1 MTFLLDSG
9 QELCCPWNRYAMIG
23 LMWNGTNLRASVRLC
38 SLFNLPVVRRKMS
51 AQHRFSTFTPQ
62 QNTQEAKHS
71 VCVSACVSVWM
82 FMWRWTVQVRWR
94 RQRGG
99 AACLCGKSKCC
110 SVWPMWTFFL
120 PGSLV
125 SVPSPSPT
133 IDLPPPA
140 NSEQQNKCVR
150 FGAHYLLSVMK

>member
-1 MTFLLDSG
+1 M
-9 QELCCPWNRYAMIG
+9 G

-71 VCVSACVSVWM
+71 VCVSARVSVWM
-82 FMWRWTVQVRWR
+82 FMWKWTVQVRWR

-110 SVWPMWTFFL
+110 SVWPMWTFFFTWFTGVCTVTFPNNRPASTCKQWATEQMCKIWRTL
-120 PGSLV
+120 P
-125 SVPSPSPT
+125 
-133 IDLPPPA
+133 
-140 NSEQQNKCVR
+140 SECYEMIKTEIIWTQQV
-150 FGAHYLLSVMK
+150 